1 MITGEQDYLFPR
13 DSPNN
18 HKPDSLVY
26 SCLTLVKML
35 LAALKIV
42 IPVIVSIVSFYPKIS
57 LYFLSI
63 GCHIYIAC

>member
-1 MITGEQDYLFPR
+1 M
-13 DSPNN
+13 
-18 HKPDSLVY
+18 
-26 SCLTLVKML
+26 KML